1 MDGRTITKAELL
13 AIGTELTTGQTRDTD
28 GGDLARELT
37 ALGVEVRAVI
47 ALPDDLAAVTDG
59 LRAALE
65 RVELVIT
72 TGGLGPTPDDLTREA
87 IAAACGEAPAEDPE
101 LLTWLEGLFARR
113 GRSMAPMNRKQA
125 WLIPSAEA
133 LPNARGTAP
142 GWWISRPGGRLI
154 VALPGP
160 PREMAAM
167 WRAEALPRLRIRGL
181 GRDRAAT
188 TLRLTGIGESDVAAL
203 IGEPVLRAANPDVA
217 TFARDDAVDVRIAAR
232 AADGRSAADLV
243 ASSLATLEPLLA
255 GWIFARDEEGWPE
268 ALGRRLGDRRVATVE
283 VGTGGRLVALVGAAP
298 WLARADVMPASDLP
312 LGGLAERAREAAG
325 ADLGLAVRARPQDG
339 DTAIEIAIAAPGGV
353 TALDDVA
360 FLGGGEGRRRSALAA
375 CAALWRDLVDASPE
389 APASGRP
396 GSPN

>member
-1 MDGRTITKAELL
+1 ML
-13 AIGTELTTGQTRDTD
+13 AIGSELTTGQTRETD

-37 ALGVEVRAVI
+37 ALGVEVRAVT

-59 LRAALE
+59 IRAALE

-101 LLTWLEGLFARR
+101 LLARLEGLFARR

-167 WRAEALPRLRIRGL
+167 WQAEVLPRLRIRGL
-181 GRDRAAT
+181 GRDRAAA

-203 IGEPVLRAANPDVA
+203 IGEPILRAANPDVA

-243 ASSLATLEPLLA
+243 ASSLATLEPRLA
-255 GWIFARDEEGWPE
+255 RWIFARDEEGWPE
-268 ALGRRLGDRRVATVE
+268 ALGRLLGDRRVATAE
-283 VGTGGRLVALVGAAP
+283 VGTAGRLVALVGAAP
-298 WLARADVMPASDLP
+298 WLARADVLPAADQP
-312 LGGLAERAREAAG
+312 FDGLAGLAGLAGRARQSAG

-339 DTAIEIAIAAPGGV
+339 DTAVEIAIADGTGV
-353 TALDDVA
+353 TALAEVV
-360 FLGGGEGRRRSALAA
+360 FMGGGEGRRRAALAA
-375 CAALWRDLVDASPE
+375 CAALWRHLVDASPD
-389 APASGRP
+389 APVSGRP
-396 GSPN
+396 ARPT

>member
-1 MDGRTITKAELL
+1 ML
-13 AIGTELTTGQTRDTD
+13 AIGSELTTGQTRETD

-37 ALGVEVRAVI
+37 ALGVEVRAVT

-59 LRAALE
+59 IRAALE

-101 LLTWLEGLFARR
+101 LLAWLEGLFARR
-113 GRSMAPMNRKQA
+113 SRPMAPMNRKQA

-167 WRAEALPRLRIRGL
+167 WQAEVLPRLRVRGL

-203 IGEPVLRAANPDVA
+203 IGEPILRAANPDVA

-243 ASSLATLEPLLA
+243 ASSLATLEPRLA
-255 GWIFARDEEGWPE
+255 RWIFARDEEGWPE
-268 ALGRRLGDRRVATVE
+268 ALGLLLGDRRVATAE
-283 VGTGGRLVALVGAAP
+283 VGTAGRLVALVGAAP
-298 WLARADVMPASDLP
+298 WLARAEVLPAADQPFDGLV
-312 LGGLAERAREAAG
+312 GLAGRAREAAG

-339 DTAIEIAIAAPGGV
+339 DTAVEIAIADGTGV
-353 TALDDVA
+353 TALAEVV
-360 FLGGGEGRRRSALAA
+360 FMGGGEGRRRAALAA
-375 CAALWRDLVDASPE
+375 CAALWRHLVDASPE

-396 GSPN
+396 ARPT

>member
-1 MDGRTITKAELL
+1 ML
-13 AIGTELTTGQTRDTD
+13 AIGSELTTGQTRETD

-37 ALGVEVRAVI
+37 ALGVEVRAVT

-59 LRAALE
+59 IRAALE

-101 LLTWLEGLFARR
+101 LLAWLEGLFARR
-113 GRSMAPMNRKQA
+113 SRPMAPMNRKQA

-167 WRAEALPRLRIRGL
+167 WQAEVLPRLRVRGL

-203 IGEPVLRAANPDVA
+203 IGEPILRAANPDVA

-243 ASSLATLEPLLA
+243 ASSLATLEPRLA
-255 GWIFARDEEGWPE
+255 RWIFARDEEGWPE
-268 ALGRRLGDRRVATVE
+268 ALGLLLGDRRVATAE
-283 VGTGGRLVALVGAAP
+283 VGTAGRLVALVGAAP
-298 WLARADVMPASDLP
+298 WLARAEVLPAADQPFDGLV
-312 LGGLAERAREAAG
+312 GLAGRAREAAG
-325 ADLGLAVRARPQDG
+325 ADLGLAVRAWPQDG
-339 DTAIEIAIAAPGGV
+339 DTAVEIAVADRAGV
-353 TALDDVA
+353 TALAEVV
-360 FLGGGEGRRRSALAA
+360 FMGGGEGRRRAALAA
-375 CAALWRDLVDASPE
+375 CAALWRHLVDASPDTT
-389 APASGRP
+389 ASGRP
-396 GSPN
+396 ARPT